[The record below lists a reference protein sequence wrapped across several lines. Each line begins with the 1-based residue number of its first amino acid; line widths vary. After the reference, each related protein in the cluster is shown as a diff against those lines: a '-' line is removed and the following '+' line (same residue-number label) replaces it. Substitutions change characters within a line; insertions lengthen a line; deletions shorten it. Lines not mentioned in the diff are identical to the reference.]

1 MSYVKEGKEIHIQDI
16 LDNNRVCPC
25 VMTSSD
31 TYVIAQHLKASY
43 QQIL

>member
-1 MSYVKEGKEIHIQDI
+1 MSYVKEGKELHIQDMQQ
-16 LDNNRVCPC
+16 NYVCPC

-43 QQIL
+43 QQKL